1 MRALE
6 EPLRIGDVVILPGM
20 SPSVTR
26 ECIQLMT
33 VTGFSPG
40 VGNFG
45 SKQPWGEWTVAEIRG
60 VHADIADSQAMV
72 QHGFRGSWKS
82 DKDPK

>member
-1 MRALE
+1 
-6 EPLRIGDVVILPGM
+6 
-20 SPSVTR
+20 
-26 ECIQLMT
+26 MT

-45 SKQPWGEWTVAEIRG
+45 SKQPWGEWTVAENRDI
-60 VHADIADSQAMV
+60 HANVADSQAMV